1 MELPLFFALSFDK
14 NTRQFLCD
22 FHFVETSTGFKR
34 NKKLISSY
42 LRIQETMNTLQEKTF
57 KAHQNRL
64 QVVVES
70 PNSLSITYSPKT
82 NCALFDVC
90 DLNGRIL
97 ITGEIDSDVTAVE
110 ISELYP
116 DQYILLVLD
125 GDKVCSAKFS
135 TEH

>member
-1 MELPLFFALSFDK
+1 
-14 NTRQFLCD
+14 
-22 FHFVETSTGFKR
+22 
-34 NKKLISSY
+34 
-42 LRIQETMNTLQEKTF
+42 MNTLQEKTF

-64 QVVVES
+64 QVEVES
-70 PNSLSITYSPKT
+70 SNSLSITYAPNTSS
-82 NCALFDVC
+82 ALFDVC

-97 ITGEIDSDVTAVE
+97 ITGEIDKRVTAVE

-135 TEH
+135 IE

>member
-1 MELPLFFALSFDK
+1 
-14 NTRQFLCD
+14 
-22 FHFVETSTGFKR
+22 
-34 NKKLISSY
+34 
-42 LRIQETMNTLQEKTF
+42 MNTLKETTF

-64 QVVVES
+64 QVEVDAHDT
-70 PNSLSITYSPKT
+70 LSITYTPNT

-97 ITGEIDSDVTAVE
+97 VTGEIVNPQTTVD

-135 TEH
+135 RE